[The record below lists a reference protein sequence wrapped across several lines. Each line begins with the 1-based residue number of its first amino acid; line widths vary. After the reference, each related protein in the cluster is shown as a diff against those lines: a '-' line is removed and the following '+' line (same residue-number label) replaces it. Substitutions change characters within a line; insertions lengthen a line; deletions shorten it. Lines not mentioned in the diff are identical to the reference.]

1 MEAYVEK
8 PHTIPESV
16 KAYLDQMTPKE
27 RALHELAIKELG
39 SSYFVEYSHG
49 YLTWAKG
56 R

>member
-8 PHTIPESV
+8 PHAIPESV
-16 KAYLDQMTPKE
+16 KEYLDQMTPKE

-39 SSYFVEYSHG
+39 SSYFIEYRHG
-49 YLTWAKG
+49 YLTWAKS